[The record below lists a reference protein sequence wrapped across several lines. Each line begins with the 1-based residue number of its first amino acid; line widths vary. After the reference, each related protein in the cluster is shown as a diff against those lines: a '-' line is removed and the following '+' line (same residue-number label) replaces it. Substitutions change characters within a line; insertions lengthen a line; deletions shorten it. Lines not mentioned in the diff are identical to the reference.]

1 MNRLPPQPHELRVL
15 LKLVTAKDTA
25 TVVALL
31 ARSGIVAQACD
42 TATELAH
49 EIQTG
54 VGALVVAEEFLEDA
68 GLERVLVSL
77 RSQPPWSDLPI
88 VVAARA
94 GVDSPEITEAIQQL
108 GNVTVIERPMRVS
121 SLVSAARSA
130 LTARKR
136 QYQLRSTLE
145 GLREAD
151 QRKTE
156 FLATLAHELRNPL
169 APLRTALA
177 IMSNPDTLPEKLPA
191 LHAMMHRQVTHM
203 VRLID
208 DLMEVSRITRGKIAL
223 RLQTVDIEEVLL
235 DAIEVNRPMLNAARQ
250 EMVLDLSP
258 GPRHVHGDSV
268 RLTQVF
274 SNLVNNASKFT
285 PVEGHIRIS
294 MRADDGHVR
303 VQLTDSGIGIPQDML
318 ESVFGMFVQLNVLR
332 NVHGGL
338 GIGLTLARSLVE
350 LHGGRVTAS
359 SPGINAGTT
368 LTVELPL
375 VEDFSPESVST
386 ATQVEG
392 AVAARHRILVVD
404 DNRDAADSLSH
415 LFESMGAQVGVAYGA
430 RDALALMRGFI
441 PTVAFIDIG
450 MPDMDGHELARH
462 IRSDRAF
469 DSVVL
474 VALTGWGQEADRDRI
489 KRSGFDRHL
498 IKPAEVN
505 QLKGL
510 LTSVP
515 QPPLPGM

>member
-1 MNRLPPQPHELRVL
+1 MNRHPPQPHELRVL
-15 LKLVTAKDTA
+15 LKLITAKDTA
-25 TVVALL
+25 TVNALL
-31 ARSGIVAQACD
+31 ARSGIVSQACQ
-42 TATELAH
+42 TAASLAQ

-54 VGALVVAEEFLEDA
+54 AGALVIAEEFLEDA
-68 GLERVLVSL
+68 GLERVLGSL
-77 RSQPPWSDLPI
+77 QSQPPWSDLPI

-94 GVDSPEITEAIQQL
+94 GVDPSEITEAIQQL

-121 SLVSAARSA
+121 SLVSAVRSA

-177 IMSNPDTLPEKLPA
+177 IMSNPDTSAEKLPA
-191 LHAMMHRQVTHM
+191 LHAMMERQVSHM

-223 RLQTVDIEEVLL
+223 RLATVDIDEVLR
-235 DAIEVNRPMLNAARQ
+235 DAIEVNRPLLNAARQ
-250 EMVLDLSP
+250 ELELDP
-258 GPRHVHGDSV
+258 TAGPCRVHGDSV

-274 SNLVNNASKFT
+274 SNLINNAAKFT

-294 MRADDGHVR
+294 RRADDRHVR
-303 VQLTDSGIGIPQDML
+303 VELTDSGIGIPQEML
-318 ESVFGMFVQLNVLR
+318 ESVFGMFVQLNALR

-359 SPGINAGTT
+359 SPGVNAGTT
-368 LTVELPL
+368 LTVELPR
-375 VEDFSPESVST
+375 VENSLPESASMT
-386 ATQVEG
+386 PREEG
-392 AVAARHRILVVD
+392 AIAARHRILVVD
-404 DNRDAADSLSH
+404 DNRDAADSLAH
-415 LFESMGAQVGVAYGA
+415 LFQSMGAQVGVAYGA
-430 RDALALMRGFI
+430 RDALALMRGFN

-462 IRSDRAF
+462 IRSNPAL

-489 KRSGFDRHL
+489 MRSGFDRHL
-498 IKPAEVN
+498 IKPAELH

-510 LTSVP
+510 LTSVT
-515 QPPLPGM
+515 QAPLPGT